1 MLILGILCILFNKN
15 HPELVGGTE
24 DPEDGKE
31 VAATAGMAIAIYA
44 VSLPTMLGKFTGD
57 GRHMKRETVA
67 DNVNDTIGILH
78 LLRSPRV
85 VAFARG

>member
-1 MLILGILCILFNKN
+1 MLTTDHLTHSTVISAFAMLILGVLCILFNNN

-44 VSLPTMLGKFTGD
+44 VG
-57 GRHMKRETVA
+57 
-67 DNVNDTIGILH
+67 
-78 LLRSPRV
+78 LLSST
-85 VAFARG
+85 